1 MVSAAPAFQTGK
13 DSGDLLPWENKKH
26 FQEIFSAQA
35 VRSYVLLSF
44 GMGVVAFL
52 LPIVL
57 PIAGGYEGHYSISYF
72 YHVSDLTRNIL
83 VGALWATGVFLIL
96 FHGLSKRENWLLNIA
111 GIAAISVAM
120 NPMPDNQGNND
131 LTLHA
136 ASAILF
142 FACIA
147 IVAVF
152 LSKERIKYIVYPP
165 KRRRFAA
172 AYDAAGVA
180 MIAMPV
186 AVAAIHFLGGTK
198 EESHWIYWIE
208 AFGIWSF
215 AAYWFVKTFEYC
227 LLLRIKLKLGTLQ
240 LNARAPRT
248 KAGAPKRKT
257 RTKPKSSRASRT

>member
-13 DSGDLLPWENKKH
+13 DSSDLLPWENKKH

-57 PIAGGYEGHYSISYF
+57 PIAGGYQGHYSISYF

>member
-57 PIAGGYEGHYSISYF
+57 PIAGGYQGHYSISYF

>member
-1 MVSAAPAFQTGK
+1 M
-13 DSGDLLPWENKKH
+13 
-26 FQEIFSAQA
+26 
-35 VRSYVLLSF
+35 
-44 GMGVVAFL
+44 
-52 LPIVL
+52 
-57 PIAGGYEGHYSISYF
+57 
-72 YHVSDLTRNIL
+72 
-83 VGALWATGVFLIL
+83 FLIL

-152 LSKERIKYIVYPP
+152 LSKERIKYIIYPP